1 VNSHIDPQGFQPDS
15 LGMEEYLRQAQI
27 FQKRLSLDPMPRKQ
41 ARYLFFRMAGPIM
54 QNKLQRFVD
63 LTKVPTTFIHG
74 NPHVDNYVRTFRGSA
89 MMDFDRSR
97 MGPYCWDIIR
107 FLSSLSLRKE
117 DNDGFL
123 DRRVIEHFID
133 AYIVHFMHPEI
144 PHKQLKML
152 KEVKLERWQTSTKEY
167 LKANKRW
174 AKKMHDHRINSRSEA
189 TQALLLRY
197 LESRNETNL
206 LNEFYV
212 DEVGLTPGSLGKK
225 HFIYS
230 LLPKNPDSHLD
241 AILLDIKEVYEE
253 KNNRF
258 FYSPYEHHGQRMIE
272 ASKIFA
278 DGMEERLGYCTYQ
291 NKQYWGRQ
299 IPSFA
304 VKVKKFLD
312 KDELCD
318 FAYSV
323 GSELGKGHRKGL
335 KDPRYAELIEK
346 DFLANFDRY
355 YKISKLFTYELAL
368 SFEAMRRK
376 IQLYQDYKG
385 W

>member
-1 VNSHIDPQGFQPDS
+1 MNSHIDPQGFQPDS

-107 FLSSLSLRKE
+107 FLSSLALRKE

-133 AYIVHFMHPEI
+133 AYIVHFMHPDI

-167 LKANKRW
+167 LKSNKRW

-189 TQALLLRY
+189 TQTLLLRF
-197 LESRNETNL
+197 LESRNETGL
-206 LNEFYV
+206 LNEYYV

-258 FYSPYEHHGQRMIE
+258 FYSPFEHHGLRMIE

-278 DGMEERLGYCTYQ
+278 DGMEERLGFCTFQ

-312 KDELCD
+312 KEDLCD

-335 KDPRYAELIEK
+335 KEPKHAELIEK